1 MKKHSIKSVP
11 FNEARIYIGSR
22 RKYNG
27 DAFSY
32 ADVRAYVGEFQLARG
47 TESSNPVRIT
57 PTAYVWQDYHEPGW
71 EIAVINYPR
80 HPKADFV
87 IRQFAYDLAA
97 GLLNMFEQNRISIV
111 FSDEIVMLEADDA
124 EDKK

>member
-1 MKKHSIKSVP
+1 MKDFSVKSVP
-11 FNEARIYIGSR
+11 FFEARIYIGSR

-32 ADVRAYVGEFQLARG
+32 ADLRAFVGEFQSARDA
-47 TESSNPVRIT
+47 SKANPVRIT
-57 PTAYVWQDYHEPGW
+57 PTAYVWQDYHEAGW
-71 EIAVINYPR
+71 EVAVINYPR
-80 HPKADFV
+80 HPKAETV
-87 IRQFAYDLAA
+87 LRHFAYELGI

-111 FSDEIVMLEADDA
+111 FPDEIVMLEADDA

>member
-1 MKKHSIKSVP
+1 MPSTEV
-11 FNEARIYIGSR
+11 RIYIGSR
-22 RKYNG
+22 RKCGG

-32 ADVRAYVGEFQLARG
+32 SDLRAYVAEIQFARG
-47 TESSNPVRIT
+47 IELSNPVRIT
-57 PTAYVWQDYHEPGW
+57 PTAYVWQDYYEAGW

-80 HPKADFV
+80 HPKLDFV

-111 FSDEIVMLEADDA
+111 FSDDIVMLEADDA
-124 EDKK
+124 EDKKD

>member
-1 MKKHSIKSVP
+1 LKKHSIKSVA

-32 ADVRAYVGEFQLARG
+32 ADVRAYVGEFQIAREVG
-47 TESSNPVRIT
+47 FANPVRIT

-87 IRQFAYDLAA
+87 IRQFAYDLAV

-111 FSDEIVMLEADDA
+111 FPDEIVMLEADDA

>member
-1 MKKHSIKSVP
+1 MP
-11 FNEARIYIGSR
+11 TTEARIYIGSR

-47 TESSNPVRIT
+47 TTTANPVRIT
-57 PTAYVWQDYHEPGW
+57 ATAYVWEDYCEEGW

-80 HPKADFV
+80 HPKSDSV

-111 FSDEIVMLEADDA
+111 FSDETVMLEADDA
-124 EDKK
+124 EEKK